1 MYLFTFVEVNILV
14 GKAKQIEDNKALCL
28 KGSYILIMRKTDN

>member
-14 GKAKQIEDNKALCL
+14 GKAKQIEDNMALCL
-28 KGSYILIMRKTDN
+28 RGSYILIKWQTYN